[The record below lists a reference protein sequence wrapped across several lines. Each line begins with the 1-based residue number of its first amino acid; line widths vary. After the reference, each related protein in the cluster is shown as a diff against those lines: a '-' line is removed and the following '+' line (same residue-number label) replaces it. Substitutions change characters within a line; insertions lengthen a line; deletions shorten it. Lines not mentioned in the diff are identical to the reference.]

1 MRISEVEPITIKYVD
16 DEQDEVSAAA
26 VTLLSPVR
34 RAVAACSAMPYS
46 VPVLRDAIQALG
58 GLVRRFICHA
68 TRPSLVCAGISRT
81 CNNVPHIHIMAQHM
95 PSAMARGIR
104 Q

>member
-46 VPVLRDAIQALG
+46 VPVLRDAIQ
-58 GLVRRFICHA
+58 
-68 TRPSLVCAGISRT
+68 PSAVSCAGSFVTPRAH
-81 CNNVPHIHIMAQHM
+81 P
-95 PSAMARGIR
+95 
-104 Q
+104 

>member
-26 VTLLSPVR
+26 VMLCLFDVLLSPVR
-34 RAVAACSAMPYS
+34 RCQYS
-46 VPVLRDAIQALG
+46 VPVLRDAIQPLG

-68 TRPSLVCAGISRT
+68 TRPSLACAGISRT

-95 PSAMARGIR
+95 PPAMARGIR